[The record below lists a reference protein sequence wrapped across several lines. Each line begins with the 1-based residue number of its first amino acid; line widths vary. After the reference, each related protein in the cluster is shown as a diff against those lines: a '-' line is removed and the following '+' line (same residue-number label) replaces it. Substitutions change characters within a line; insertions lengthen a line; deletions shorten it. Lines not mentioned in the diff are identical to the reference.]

1 MMKLD
6 ILGMMITGKN
16 PGLYDKT
23 GNKQKSESNP
33 NPVEQLSK
41 LGIKVKTKE

>member
-1 MMKLD
+1 MMKMD

-16 PGLYDKT
+16 PGLFEKT
-23 GNKQKSESNP
+23 GKHNAESSKI

-41 LGIKVKTKE
+41 LGIKIKAKE

>member
-16 PGLYDKT
+16 PGLLE
-23 GNKQKSESNP
+23 KSESKEIN
-33 NPVEQLSK
+33 
-41 LGIKVKTKE
+41 TKSNTI